1 MRHSQHSA
9 NNKLHAAR
17 RSGASPILTHI
28 THIIFSTLS
37 GEALVDINSR
47 RGSNAEMPCMFCL
60 NVRNRN
66 SVEMLHHGGE
76 YYVSHTEFD
85 VTKLRYHTDESVR
98 DIARDLQVRSNIES
112 KTRFTLTQKQFGFT
126 HNPGSILLDDR
137 LVAIYKPISA
147 TVFDWMHVLLIDGV
161 FAIHMGCLMAR
172 LKEFAVTCATLH
184 TFVKNWHWPGRINS
198 RGVSGKDLCD
208 PKHDA
213 KWYELEKFKP
223 SASEVLSL
231 YPVFALF
238 FATLALPGELCRPE
252 ITCFLLLCDV
262 VDAFMLVARA
272 KMTAERLHDVIVR
285 YLTSFKAVHGDEY
298 MVPKFHW
305 LLHCGWQYMKHGIL
319 IACFVH
325 ERKHRM
331 LKRYARAIRNT
342 SRDWEQSMLAE
353 VTDHHLAALD
363 HEDFSFD
370 ARLVGESLK
379 RPAADLVALLRVAF
393 GGNADIKIANDARFS
408 EWGVARRGDVV
419 MIVANGV
426 HVVGRAFLFAAID
439 GDIFVGVDLW
449 TRIDATRGSSRW
461 RVSGD
466 RRAVLDASAILET
479 LIWSQTL
486 DVATVIVP
494 PWL

>member
-1 MRHSQHSA
+1 
-9 NNKLHAAR
+9 
-17 RSGASPILTHI
+17 
-28 THIIFSTLS
+28 
-37 GEALVDINSR
+37 
-47 RGSNAEMPCMFCL
+47 
-60 NVRNRN
+60 
-66 SVEMLHHGGE
+66 
-76 YYVSHTEFD
+76 
-85 VTKLRYHTDESVR
+85 
-98 DIARDLQVRSNIES
+98 
-112 KTRFTLTQKQFGFT
+112 
-126 HNPGSILLDDR
+126 
-137 LVAIYKPISA
+137 
-147 TVFDWMHVLLIDGV
+147 
-161 FAIHMGCLMAR
+161 
-172 LKEFAVTCATLH
+172 
-184 TFVKNWHWPGRINS
+184 
-198 RGVSGKDLCD
+198 
-208 PKHDA
+208 
-213 KWYELEKFKP
+213 
-223 SASEVLSL
+223 
-231 YPVFALF
+231 
-238 FATLALPGELCRPE
+238 
-252 ITCFLLLCDV
+252 
-262 VDAFMLVARA
+262 
-272 KMTAERLHDVIVR
+272 
-285 YLTSFKAVHGDEY
+285 
-298 MVPKFHW
+298 
-305 LLHCGWQYMKHGIL
+305 MKHGIL

-461 RVSGD
+461 RVGGA
-466 RRAVLDASAILET
+466 RRAVLEASAILET